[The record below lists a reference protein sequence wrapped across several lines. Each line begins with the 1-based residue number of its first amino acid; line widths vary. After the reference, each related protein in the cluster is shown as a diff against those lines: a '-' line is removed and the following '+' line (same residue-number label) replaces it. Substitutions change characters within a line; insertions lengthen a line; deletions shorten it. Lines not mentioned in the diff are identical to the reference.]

1 MKRFISLP
9 LLLATFI
16 SIAQDT
22 TAIPEHK
29 QSSNENYDLLIVAI
43 VAFVL
48 LIILYFIFPR
58 KRKK

>member
-1 MKRFISLP
+1 LP

-16 SIAQDT
+16 SIAQY
-22 TAIPEHK
+22 TAAIHELK
-29 QSSNENYDLLIVAI
+29 QSSNENYDMLIVAI